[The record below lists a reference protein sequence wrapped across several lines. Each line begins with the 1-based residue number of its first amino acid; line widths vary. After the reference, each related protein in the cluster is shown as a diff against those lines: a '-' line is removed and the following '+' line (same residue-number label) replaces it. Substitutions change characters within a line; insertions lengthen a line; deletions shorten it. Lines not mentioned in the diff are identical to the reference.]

1 MRNHYSYY
9 DSTSGAKLR
18 NIEKKTNFY
27 LSIFFEHENLNLFAW
42 LVTFWLNT
50 YLCLPGCL
58 CKGKKR
64 MVSVWH
70 HLPDTYQTLTC
81 RCRALARILPTAYR
95 KPDEVTR
102 RHGVTLTAILH
113 FSQEIYNI
121 YLHTYI
127 FLVIFCIFDS

>member
-1 MRNHYSYY
+1 
-9 DSTSGAKLR
+9 
-18 NIEKKTNFY
+18 
-27 LSIFFEHENLNLFAW
+27 
-42 LVTFWLNT
+42 
-50 YLCLPGCL
+50 
-58 CKGKKR
+58 

-81 RCRALARILPTAYR
+81 RSRALARILPTAYR

-127 FLVIFCIFDS
+127 FFVNFCIFDS